1 MSFVAV
7 STSLMY
13 CPRLQSLMIHQ
24 QLIAT
29 IFALA
34 LISLGAATVA
44 LFLRPGDS
52 ARGFWLMFGL
62 WGLLDGLIVWP
73 SLLQEP
79 MAPDELRWVLGINLL
94 LQLVYLPTGLVL
106 ATRAKPLVKG
116 FGWGV
121 LASAI
126 PLAVIDAV
134 FYMRLSN

>member
-1 MSFVAV
+1 
-7 STSLMY
+7 
-13 CPRLQSLMIHQ
+13 MIHQ

-34 LISLGAATVA
+34 LLSLGTATVG
-44 LFLRPGDS
+44 LFFKPRDS
-52 ARGFWLMFGL
+52 VRGFWLMVGL

-79 MAPDELRWVLGINLL
+79 MAPDQLHWVLGINLL
-94 LQLVYLPTGLVL
+94 LQFVYLPTGIFLT
-106 ATRAKPLVKG
+106 TRTKPLVKG

-126 PLAVIDAV
+126 PLAAIDAV
-134 FYMRLSN
+134 FYLRLST

>member
-1 MSFVAV
+1 MNRRFALVHRSFI
-7 STSLMY
+7 
-13 CPRLQSLMIHQ
+13 IHQ

-34 LISLGAATVA
+34 LVSLGTATVA
-44 LFLRPGDS
+44 LFLRPRDL

-79 MAPDELRWVLGINLL
+79 MAPDDLRWVLGINLL
-94 LQLVYLPTGLVL
+94 LQLVYLPIGILLT
-106 ATRAKPLVKG
+106 TRTKALVKG

-126 PLAVIDAV
+126 PLAAIDAV
-134 FYMRLSN
+134 FYLRLSN

>member
-1 MSFVAV
+1 
-7 STSLMY
+7 
-13 CPRLQSLMIHQ
+13 
-24 QLIAT
+24 
-29 IFALA
+29 
-34 LISLGAATVA
+34 
-44 LFLRPGDS
+44 
-52 ARGFWLMFGL
+52 MFGL
-62 WGLLDGLIVWP
+62 SGLLDGLIVWP